1 MVDDGKAKWYLIV
14 ITVVSSHPVKKN
26 RDQQLSENAILQL
39 FKRERRPL
47 STEDLRRVLDFQK
60 SERKQIKRILKE
72 LVRAGQ
78 LVRIRENRFG
88 IPSELNLEIG
98 TLWCTRSG
106 NGFVIPDKEGHKDV
120 LVPARYIKTA
130 MHGDKVVVRVKH
142 TEHRLREGRI
152 VKVTQHR
159 SKNVIGF
166 LRRYKELM
174 FLVPEDER
182 LSSHFLVGSYKK
194 DGQLEDGTL
203 VAARITRFPEEGA
216 DPECAIVK
224 SFEGLNDIK
233 SISQFIVYKHNLQSR
248 FKKQTDAE
256 ARVTEGVPEEG
267 RLDLRSFKHV
277 TIDGDFAKDF
287 DDAVFVEK
295 ARRRFVLYVSIA
307 DVSHYVSPS
316 SAMDEEAYARG
327 TSVYFPGSVIPM
339 LPKELSNGICSLNPH
354 EERLALTAR
363 MEYDDSGS
371 LLQTS
376 FHKSIIKSAKRL
388 TYRRVE
394 DALVK
399 REQAARE
406 DLKDLLPEL
415 DRMGELARILKER
428 REAKGGL
435 DFDLPEPE
443 VILDMEGGVKDILR
457 SERLFSQNIIEE
469 FMIAANEAV
478 AIFIEG
484 RKVPSIYR
492 IHEPPE
498 QEKLHDFQK
507 LLHTLSVEYRKDS
520 RGQIPFQS
528 ILREVQDKNYAF
540 LVNRIL
546 LRSMKQARYSALN
559 KGHFGL
565 ALASYTHFTSPIRRY
580 PDLICHRILKNI
592 IEGGRPPYPEQELE
606 KMSAHLSDRERIAME
621 AERELEDRVRVL
633 FMKERVGEE
642 YEGVISHITSYG
654 FFVELF
660 DVFVEGIVLL
670 SSLYDD
676 YYAFQE
682 DKFRLLGRRTKK
694 IYRIGDHVKVR
705 IVMADVETNRLHFA
719 LAR

>member
-1 MVDDGKAKWYLIV
+1 MKKSGD
-14 ITVVSSHPVKKN
+14 VSF
-26 RDQQLSENAILQL
+26 SEDAILQL
-39 FKRERRPL
+39 FKREGRPL
-47 STEDLRRVLDFQK
+47 SAEDLRRVLNFQK
-60 SERKQIKRILKE
+60 SDKKQIKRILKE

-88 IPSELNLEIG
+88 IPSEMNLEVG

-120 LVPARYIKTA
+120 FVPARYIKTA
-130 MHGDKVVVRVKH
+130 MHGDKVVVRVEH

-152 VKVTQHR
+152 VKVTQRR

-166 LRRYKELM
+166 LRRHKELM

-194 DGQLEDGTL
+194 DGELEDGAL
-203 VAARITRFPEEGA
+203 VAARITRFPEEAG
-216 DPECAIVK
+216 DPECAIIK
-224 SFEGLNDIK
+224 TFKGLNDVK
-233 SISQFIVYKHNLQSR
+233 SISQFIIYKHNLPGR

-256 ARVTEGVPEEG
+256 AKAIEGVPAQG
-267 RLDLRSFKHV
+267 RLDLRSTRHV
-277 TIDGDFAKDF
+277 TIDGEFAKDF
-287 DDAVFVEK
+287 DDAIFVDK
-295 ARRRFVLYVSIA
+295 VRNRFILYVSIA
-307 DVSHYVSPS
+307 DVSHYVRPS
-316 SAMDEEAYARG
+316 FSMDEEAYARG

-339 LPKELSNGICSLNPH
+339 LPKELSNGICSLNPY

-363 MEYDDSGS
+363 LEYDNSGN
-371 LLQTS
+371 LLETS

-415 DRMGELARILKER
+415 DRMGELATILKQS

-484 RKVPSIYR
+484 RKAPSIYR

-498 QEKLHDFQK
+498 REKLHDFQR
-507 LLHTLSVEYRKDS
+507 LLNTLSIECRKDS
-520 RGQIPFQS
+520 RGQMPLQS
-528 ILREVQDKNYAF
+528 ILRQVQDKNYAF

-546 LRSMKQARYSALN
+546 LRSMKQAKYSALN

-565 ALASYTHFTSPIRRY
+565 ALTSYTHFTSPIRRY
-580 PDLICHRILKNI
+580 PDLICHRVLKNI
-592 IEGGRPPYPEQELE
+592 IEGSTPPYPEQELE
-606 KMSAHLSDRERIAME
+606 KMSAHLSDRERVAME

-682 DKFRLLGRRTKK
+682 DKFRLVGRRTRK
-694 IYRIGDHVKVR
+694 IYRIGDHVRVR

-719 LAR
+719 LVS

>member
-1 MVDDGKAKWYLIV
+1 MKENRGERISEDG
-14 ITVVSSHPVKKN
+14 
-26 RDQQLSENAILQL
+26 ILQL
-39 FKRERRPL
+39 FKREKRPL
-47 STEDLRRVLDFQK
+47 STEDVRRVLDIQK
-60 SERKQIKRILKE
+60 SEKQQIKRVLKE
-72 LVRAGQ
+72 LVKAGR

-88 IPSELNLEIG
+88 IPTEMNLEIG

-120 LVPARYIKTA
+120 FVPARHIKNA
-130 MHGDKVVVRVKH
+130 MHGDKVVVRVEH
-142 TEHRLREGRI
+142 TERRLREGRI
-152 VKVTQHR
+152 VKVTQRR

-166 LRRYKELM
+166 LRRRKELM

-182 LSSHFLVGSYKK
+182 LSSHFLVSSYGK
-194 DGQLEDGTL
+194 DEKLEDGAL
-203 VAARITRFPEEGA
+203 VAARITRFPEEGG

-224 SFEGLNDIK
+224 TFKGLNDVK
-233 SISQFIVYKHNLQSR
+233 SISQFIVYKHNLPGR
-248 FKKQTDAE
+248 FRKQTDAE
-256 ARVTEGVPEEG
+256 AKATAGVPPED
-267 RLDLRSFKHV
+267 RLDLRATRHV
-277 TIDGDFAKDF
+277 TIDGEFAKDF

-295 ARRRFVLYVSIA
+295 IRQRFILYVSIA
-307 DVSHYVSPS
+307 DASHYVRPS
-316 SAMDEEAYARG
+316 TSMDEEAYARG
-327 TSVYFPGSVIPM
+327 TSVYFPGTVIPM

-363 MEYDDSGS
+363 LEYDSSGN
-371 LLQTS
+371 LLETS

-388 TYRRVE
+388 TYGKVE

-399 REQAARE
+399 KEEAARE
-406 DLKDLLPEL
+406 ELKDLLPEL
-415 DRMGELARILKER
+415 ERMGELAAMLKQR
-428 REAKGGL
+428 RGGAGGL

-443 VILDMEGGVKDILR
+443 VVLDMEGGVKDILR

-492 IHEPPE
+492 IHEPPDR
-498 QEKLHDFQK
+498 EKLHDFQK
-507 LLHTLSVEYRKDS
+507 LLQTLSVEYRKDS
-520 RGQIPFQS
+520 RGQLPLQA
-528 ILREVQDKNYAF
+528 ILRSVQNKDYEF
-540 LVNRIL
+540 LINRIL
-546 LRSMKQARYSALN
+546 LRSMKQAKYSALN

-565 ALASYTHFTSPIRRY
+565 ALTSYTHFTSPIRRY
-580 PDLICHRILKNI
+580 PDLICHRVLKSIL
-592 IEGGRPPYPEQELE
+592 EGGATPYPEQELE
-606 KMSAHLSDRERIAME
+606 RMATHLSERERMAME

-633 FMKERVGEE
+633 FMKEKIGEE
-642 YEGVISHITSYG
+642 FEGVISHITSYG

-682 DKFRLLGRRTKK
+682 DKFRLVGRRTRK

-705 IVMADVETNRLHFA
+705 IAMADVETNRLHFA
-719 LAR
+719 LTGSRFKSPSA

>member
-1 MVDDGKAKWYLIV
+1 M
-14 ITVVSSHPVKKN
+14 KKN
-26 RDQQLSENAILQL
+26 SDVSFSEDAILQL

-47 STEDLRRVLDFQK
+47 STEDLRRVLNFQK
-60 SERKQIKRILKE
+60 SDKKQIKRILKE

-88 IPSELNLEIG
+88 IPSEMNLEVG

-120 LVPARYIKTA
+120 FVPARYIKTA
-130 MHGDKVVVRVKH
+130 MHGDKVVVRVEH

-152 VKVTQHR
+152 VKVTQRR

-166 LRRYKELM
+166 LRRHKEMM

-194 DGQLEDGTL
+194 DGQLEDGAL
-203 VAARITRFPEEGA
+203 VAARITRFPEEGG

-224 SFEGLNDIK
+224 TFKGLNDIK
-233 SISQFIVYKHNLQSR
+233 SISQFIVYKHNLPGR

-256 ARVTEGVPEEG
+256 ARGTEGVPEDG

-295 ARRRFVLYVSIA
+295 AGRRFVLHVSIA

-363 MEYDDSGS
+363 LEYDNSGN
-371 LLQTS
+371 LLETS
-376 FHKSIIKSAKRL
+376 FYKSIIKSAKRL

-415 DRMGELARILKER
+415 DRMGELATILKQG

-478 AIFIEG
+478 ALFMEG

-492 IHEPPE
+492 IHEAPE
-498 QEKLHDFQK
+498 QEKLHDFQR
-507 LLHTLSVEYRKDS
+507 LLHTLAVEYRKDS
-520 RGQIPFQS
+520 RGRMPLQS
-528 ILREVQDKNYAF
+528 ILRQVQNKDYEF
-540 LVNRIL
+540 LINRIL

-580 PDLICHRILKNI
+580 PDLICHRILKSV

-642 YEGVISHITSYG
+642 HEGVISHITSYG

-694 IYRIGDHVKVR
+694 IYRIGDHVNVR

-719 LAR
+719 LVG

>member
-1 MVDDGKAKWYLIV
+1 LP
-14 ITVVSSHPVKKN
+14 PVKKN
-26 RDQQLSENAILQL
+26 RAEPFSENSILQI

-47 STEDLRRVLDFQK
+47 SAEDLRRILDFEK
-60 SERKQIKRILKE
+60 SEKKQIKRLLKD
-72 LVRAGQ
+72 LVRSGR
-78 LVRIRENRFG
+78 LVRIRDNRFG
-88 IPSELNLEIG
+88 IPDEMNLEIG

-120 LVPARYIKTA
+120 FVPARHIKNA
-130 MHGDKVVVRVKH
+130 MHGDKVVVRVEH
-142 TEHRLREGRI
+142 TARRLREGRI
-152 VKVTQHR
+152 VKVAQRR

-166 LRRYKELM
+166 LRMHKGLM

-182 LSSHFLVGSYKK
+182 LSSHFLIGSYKK
-194 DGQLEDGTL
+194 DGELRDGAL
-203 VAARITRFPEEGA
+203 VAARITRFPEEGG

-224 SFEGLNDIK
+224 IFKGLNDIK
-233 SISQFIVYKHNLQSR
+233 SISQFIVYKHNLPGR
-248 FKKQTDAE
+248 FKRQTDAAAKAAE
-256 ARVTEGVPEEG
+256 APDTSTPGKVLPAEE
-267 RLDLRSFKHV
+267 RLDLRPTRHV
-277 TIDGDFAKDF
+277 TIDGEFAKDF

-295 ARRRFVLYVSIA
+295 VRGRFILYVSIA
-307 DVSHYVSPS
+307 DVSHYVRPAS
-316 SAMDEEAYARG
+316 SMDQEAYERG

-339 LPKELSNGICSLNPH
+339 LPKELSNGICSLNPR
-354 EERLALTAR
+354 EERLTLTAR
-363 MEYDDSGS
+363 LEYDNSGN

-376 FHKSIIKSAKRL
+376 FHKSIIKSAGRL
-388 TYRRVE
+388 TYRGVE

-399 REQAARE
+399 KHQAARE
-406 DLKDLLPEL
+406 ELKEFLPEL
-415 DRMGELARILKER
+415 DRMGELAAILKQT
-428 REAKGGL
+428 REAQGNL

-443 VILDMEGGVKDILR
+443 VILDMNGGIKQILR
-457 SERLFSQNIIEE
+457 SERLFSQSIIEE

-484 RKVPSIYR
+484 RKVPSLYR

-498 QEKLHDFQK
+498 REKLSDFQR
-507 LLHTLSVEYRKDS
+507 LLQTLSVEYRRDS
-520 RGQIPFQS
+520 RGHIPLQS
-528 ILREVQDKNYAF
+528 ILRQVQGKEYEF
-540 LVNRIL
+540 LINRIL
-546 LRSMKQARYSALN
+546 LRSMKQAKYSAIN

-565 ALASYTHFTSPIRRY
+565 ALTSYTHFTSPIRRY
-580 PDLICHRILKNI
+580 PDLVCHRVLKSI
-592 IEGGRPPYPEQELE
+592 IEGSAIPYPERDLE
-606 KMSAHLSDRERIAME
+606 GMSAHLSDRERVAME

-682 DKFRLLGRRTKK
+682 EKFRLVGRRTRK

-705 IVMADVETNRLHFA
+705 IVMADVETNKLHFG
-719 LAR
+719 LARV